1 MADEHCVATVAMA
14 ENLSESLEMCSS
26 PNTAIKAFFFLN
38 IFFGETFVTDATDWF
53 GMTENSL

>member
-1 MADEHCVATVAMA
+1 MADEHCVATVAVA
-14 ENLSESLEMCSS
+14 ENLSESLKMCSS
-26 PNTAIKAFFFLN
+26 PNTATKAFFFN